1 MEEEGC
7 RGKVIREIVEIKE
20 SEGDGEGEGEEEGQ
34 GQGQGQGEGRPG
46 REERREEMFSMS
58 KGREVN

>member
-20 SEGDGEGEGEEEGQ
+20 NEGEGQ
-34 GQGQGQGEGRPG
+34 GQGQGRPG
-46 REERREEMFSMS
+46 REEGREKLFSMY
-58 KGREVN
+58 KGKEVN

>member
-20 SEGDGEGEGEEEGQ
+20 SEGEGEGGGGQGLGQ
-34 GQGQGQGEGRPG
+34 GQGRPG
-46 REERREEMFSMS
+46 REEGRERCFSMF

>member
-20 SEGDGEGEGEEEGQ
+20 SEGEGEEEGQ
-34 GQGQGQGEGRPG
+34 GQGQG
-46 REERREEMFSMS
+46 
-58 KGREVN
+58 